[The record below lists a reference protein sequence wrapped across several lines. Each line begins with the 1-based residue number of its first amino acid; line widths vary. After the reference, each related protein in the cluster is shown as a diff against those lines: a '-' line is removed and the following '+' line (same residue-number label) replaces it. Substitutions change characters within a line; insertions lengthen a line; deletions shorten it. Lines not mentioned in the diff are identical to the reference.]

1 MANGASPAPPPIV
14 CLRRPCH
21 CLASFAAGG
30 LMSNTSTGGF
40 AAAPGQFR
48 IGSVMNKTFAVLSRQ
63 FGKFVLLAL
72 VPMIPIFL
80 LTLGALSSNAP
91 SPSGIAFGAVLI
103 GLLTFVL
110 QIVAQATSL
119 YGAFREMRQQ
129 PFTVGESLRVGLAR
143 AIPVIGVGILVGL
156 ATGLGF
162 LLLVVPGIIIGCML
176 YVAIP
181 ACVIEKLGV
190 SASIS
195 RSVALTRGYR
205 WQIFGL
211 FLLVIVISLVGALV
225 LARIGGAGFVGQM
238 LSFAWQVASTAFG
251 AVLSAVI
258 YHDLRMAKEGI
269 DLDTLASVFD

>member
-1 MANGASPAPPPIV
+1 
-14 CLRRPCH
+14 
-21 CLASFAAGG
+21 
-30 LMSNTSTGGF
+30 MSSTSTGGF
-40 AAAPGQFR
+40 SAAPGQFR
-48 IGSVMNKTFAVLSRQ
+48 IGSVMNKTFAILGRQ

-80 LTLGALSSNAP
+80 LALGALSSSDP
-91 SPSGIAFGAVLI
+91 SPSGIAVGAILT

-110 QIVAQATSL
+110 QTVAQATSL
-119 YGAFREMRQQ
+119 YGAFQEMRQQ
-129 PFTVGESLRVGLAR
+129 PFTIGDSLRIGLAR

-181 ACVIEKLGV
+181 ACVIEKIGV
-190 SASIS
+190 TASMS
-195 RSVALTRGYR
+195 RSVALTKGYR

-211 FLLVIVISLVGALV
+211 FLLVVVIALVGALV
-225 LARIGGAGFVGQM
+225 LARIGGAGFVGQT
-238 LSFAWQVASTAFG
+238 LTFAWQVVSTAFS
-251 AVLSAVI
+251 AVLAAVI
-258 YHDLRMAKEGI
+258 YHDLRAAKEGI

>member
-1 MANGASPAPPPIV
+1 
-14 CLRRPCH
+14 
-21 CLASFAAGG
+21 
-30 LMSNTSTGGF
+30 MSSTSTGGF

-48 IGSVMNKTFAVLSRQ
+48 VGSVMNKTFAILGRQ
-63 FGKFVLLAL
+63 FGKFALLAL

-80 LTLGALSSNAP
+80 VTVGALMSSAP
-91 SPSGIAFGAVLI
+91 SPSGIAFGAVLT

-110 QIVAQATSL
+110 QTVAQATSL
-119 YGAFREMRQQ
+119 YGAFQEMRQQ
-129 PFTVGESLRVGLAR
+129 PFTIGDSLRVGFAR
-143 AIPVIGVGILVGL
+143 VIPVIGVGIIVGL

-162 LLLVVPGIIIGCML
+162 LLLIVPGVIIGCML

-190 SASIS
+190 TASMS
-195 RSVALTRGYR
+195 RSVALTKGYR

-211 FLLVIVISLVGALV
+211 FLLVIVIALVGALI
-225 LARIGGAGFVGQM
+225 LARIGGGG
-238 LSFAWQVASTAFG
+238 LIGEILGFAWQVVSTAFG

>member
-1 MANGASPAPPPIV
+1 MTAVPSPIV
-14 CLRRPCH
+14 PLPAPCH
-21 CLASFAAGG
+21 CSAIVVAGG
-30 LMSNTSTGGF
+30 FMSNPSIGGF

-48 IGSVMNKTFAVLSRQ
+48 IGSVMSKTFAVLGRQ

-72 VPMIPIFL
+72 VPMAPIFL
-80 LTLGALSSNAP
+80 LTLVSLSSGG
-91 SPSGIAFGAVLI
+91 SQSGFAFAAVLT

-110 QIVAQATSL
+110 QTVAQATSL
-119 YGAFREMRQQ
+119 YGAFQEMRRQ
-129 PFTVGESLRVGLAR
+129 PFTIGESLRIGLAR
-143 AIPVIGVGILVGL
+143 AVPVIVVGILVGL

-162 LLLVVPGIIIGCML
+162 VLLVVPGIIIGCML

-190 SASIS
+190 TASMS
-195 RSVALTRGYR
+195 RSVALTKGYR

-211 FLLVIVISLVGALV
+211 FLLVVVVALVGALV
-225 LARIGGAGFVGQM
+225 LARIGGAGLAGQTLGFV
-238 LSFAWQVASTAFG
+238 WQVVSTAFG

-258 YHDLRMAKEGI
+258 YHDLRVAKEGI